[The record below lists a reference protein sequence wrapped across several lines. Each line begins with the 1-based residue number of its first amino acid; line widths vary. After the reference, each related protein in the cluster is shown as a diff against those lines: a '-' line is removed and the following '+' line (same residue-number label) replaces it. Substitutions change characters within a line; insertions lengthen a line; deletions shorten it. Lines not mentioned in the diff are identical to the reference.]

1 VKFNSV
7 QARLGLLFAGFA
19 ALVIVSVVTTMKG
32 IAAQSQDGQV
42 INLAGRQRMLIQAMA
57 RSALAYEQDGDEK
70 HLANL
75 KQDIEGFENTL
86 DVLENGGISDYAP
99 LESPSGDQVE
109 ILPPT
114 QDIHIRTQLA
124 QVRVAWGDYRAGL
137 ELVMAGDLIG
147 ADLNA
152 AIAVIQSQA
161 SPMLTQADRLVGS
174 YESAAAAKIRQL
186 RLIQLLFLAAA
197 AVLLGLG
204 GFLVQF
210 SILKPLKDLSLAA
223 RRIGSGD
230 LFTPVQASG
239 LSEIHLL
246 AETIEN
252 MRIDLNQTHQE
263 LLTWAEDLEAQVARR
278 TQELEALFTVSRDIS
293 SHLDISDVLV
303 SVTEQARQLLS
314 GEVAFLCLLGDDGE
328 NLRLHANSGAAQAI
342 RQSSSPVRNS
352 LAAQVLTG
360 DRALRCG
367 ETGCRQGCQIISSA
381 YQTSHLAAPLR
392 MGNRTIGALCVSS
405 SRPEAFKPESSGQL
419 TKLAQAA
426 AVALENARLYQ
437 AAERTAMLEER
448 QRIAAEMHDGLAQSI
463 SAIQMA
469 VDLARM
475 QILKRKYEQAADV
488 LSKSRMAIEQ
498 ANIDIRRAISS
509 LQEDFPLQIT
519 LQDQL
524 AGLIGELNSQSARV
538 SWEDNTLTP
547 LVLPHPQGE
556 QIMRVAREAL
566 LNACNHGHAEHII
579 LRLGVTDGY
588 GILAVQDDGQG
599 FEVSMPENKTQ
610 NGNHF
615 GLQIMQARAARISGH
630 LEIQSQPSTGTCV
643 QLTWPLDQTNGNGG
657 TT

>member
-1 VKFNSV
+1 
-7 QARLGLLFAGFA
+7 LLPGASEAG
-19 ALVIVSVVTTMKG
+19 I
-32 IAAQSQDGQV
+32 
-42 INLAGRQRMLIQAMA
+42 
-57 RSALAYEQDGDEK
+57 
-70 HLANL
+70 
-75 KQDIEGFENTL
+75 
-86 DVLENGGISDYAP
+86 
-99 LESPSGDQVE
+99 
-109 ILPPT
+109 
-114 QDIHIRTQLA
+114 
-124 QVRVAWGDYRAGL
+124 
-137 ELVMAGDLIG
+137 
-147 ADLNA
+147 
-152 AIAVIQSQA
+152 
-161 SPMLTQADRLVGS
+161 
-174 YESAAAAKIRQL
+174 
-186 RLIQLLFLAAA
+186 
-197 AVLLGLG
+197 
-204 GFLVQF
+204 
-210 SILKPLKDLSLAA
+210 
-223 RRIGSGD
+223 
-230 LFTPVQASG
+230 FTPVQASG

-263 LLTWAEDLEAQVARR
+263 LLSWAEDLEAQVARR
-278 TQELEALFTVSRDIS
+278 TQELEALFAVSRDIS
-293 SHLDISDVLV
+293 SHLDISDVLC

-314 GEVAFLCLLGDDGE
+314 GEVAFLCLLGDDGQ
-328 NLRLHANSGAAQAI
+328 NLRLHANSGSAEAI
-342 RQSSSPVRNS
+342 RQSFSPVRNS

-360 DRALRCG
+360 DHALRCG
-367 ETGCRQGCQIISSA
+367 EKGCREGCQIISSA

-405 SRPEAFKPESSGQL
+405 SKSEAFKPESSGQL

-475 QILKRKYEQAADV
+475 QILNRKYEQAADV

-509 LQEDFPLQIT
+509 LNEDFPVQIT

-524 AGLIGELNSQSARV
+524 AGLIGELDDQSARV
-538 SWEDNTLTP
+538 SWEDGTLTP

-566 LNACNHGHAEHII
+566 LNACNHSQAEHII
-579 LRLGVTDGY
+579 LRLGVKDGH

-599 FEVSMPENKTQ
+599 FEVSMPEKKGQ
-610 NGNHF
+610 NGSHF

-657 TT
+657 TS